1 MAVAERS
8 VAIVGAGVGGL
19 AAAIALARR
28 EAQVTVL
35 EQAPALGE
43 VGAGLQIGPN
53 GVAALEALGLRP
65 AAEAVATNPRAVEL
79 RDGRDARLV
88 ARLPL
93 GPGCEAR
100 YGRPYWQMHRADLL
114 AVLVEA
120 ALAEGACLRTNA
132 RVAEAAAR
140 PGGVRLTLADGATL
154 EADLCIGADGQR
166 SALRGAHFDGAAPR
180 FAGAV
185 AWRGLVPAERLPEGL
200 LAPAATV
207 FMGPGRHLVAYPLRE
222 GRTWN
227 FVAVEER
234 ADWTEEGW
242 SVPADPAHL
251 RAAFAGWAEPV
262 TRLLA
267 AVEETF
273 LWGLFLHPPL
283 RSWTRGRIALLG
295 DACHPMTPFLAQGA
309 CMALED
315 AWVLA
320 AALDETDDLEA
331 GLKAY
336 EARRIGRATRV
347 QRAAASAGRVYHLR
361 QPLIRRGV
369 HLGLAAASRLA
380 PGLLLGRFDWL
391 YGVDVAGATVRR
403 K

>member
-1 MAVAERS
+1 MALNGTSVAVA
-8 VAIVGAGVGGL
+8 GAGVGGL

-28 EAQVTVL
+28 GAEVTVL

-53 GVAALEALGLRP
+53 GVAALEALGVRT
-65 AAEAVATNPRAVEL
+65 AAEAVATEPEAVEL
-79 RDGRDARLV
+79 RDGGDARLV

-93 GPGCEAR
+93 GPGCRAR

-114 AVLVEA
+114 G
-120 ALAEGACLRTNA
+120 ALAEAARAAGVALRTGV
-132 RVAEAAAR
+132 RVERVEAR
-140 PGGVRLTLADGATL
+140 PGGVRLALAGGETL
-154 EADLCIGADGQR
+154 ETDLAIGADGLR
-166 SALRGAHFDGAAPR
+166 SALRGALFDGAPPR

-185 AWRGLVPAERLPEGL
+185 AWRGLVPAERLPAGL
-200 LAPAATV
+200 LAPGATV
-207 FMGPGRHLVAYPLRE
+207 FMGPGRHLVAYPLRQ
-222 GRTWN
+222 GRLWN

-234 ADWTEEGW
+234 ADWAEEGW
-242 SVPADPAHL
+242 SAPADPAGL
-251 RAAFAGWAEPV
+251 RAAFAGWAEPAR
-262 TRLLA
+262 RLLA

-273 LWGLFLHPPL
+273 LWGLFVHPPL

-320 AALDETDDLEA
+320 EALDAAEDPQA

-336 EARRIGRATRV
+336 EARRIGRTTRV
-347 QRAAASAGRVYHLR
+347 QRAAAGAGRVYHLR
-361 QPLIRRGV
+361 QPLIRRAA
-369 HLGLAAASRLA
+369 HLGLAAASRVA

-391 YGVDVAGATVRR
+391 YGVDVAGATASD

>member
-1 MAVAERS
+1 MAVQGTS
-8 VAIVGAGVGGL
+8 VAIVGGGVGGL
-19 AAAIALARR
+19 AAAVALARR
-28 EAQVTVL
+28 GAGVTVL
-35 EQAPALGE
+35 EQARALGE

-53 GVAALEALGLRP
+53 GVAALEALGLRS
-65 AAEAVATNPRAVEL
+65 AAAGVATRPEAVEL
-79 RDGRDARLV
+79 RDGRNARLV

-93 GPGCEAR
+93 GPGVLAR

-114 AVLVEA
+114 TVLAGAAEA
-120 ALAEGACLRTNA
+120 AGAGLRTGA
-132 RVAEAAAR
+132 RVAGVVER
-140 PGGVRLTLADGATL
+140 PGGVRLDLADGAAM
-154 EADLCIGADGQR
+154 EADLVIGADGLR
-166 SALRGAHFDGAAPR
+166 SGLRAALFEGQPPR

-185 AWRGLVPAERLPEGL
+185 AWRGLVPAERLPPGL

-207 FMGPGRHLVAYPLRE
+207 FMGPGRHLVAYPLRR
-222 GRTWN
+222 GAVWN

-234 ADWTEEGW
+234 GAWAEEGW
-242 SVPADPAHL
+242 SVSADPAEL

-262 TRLLA
+262 ARLLA
-267 AVEETF
+267 AVERTF

-320 AALDETDDLEA
+320 EALDEADDPES

-347 QRAAASAGRVYHLR
+347 QRAAAGAGRVYHLR
-361 QPLIRRGV
+361 QPLIRRGA

-391 YGVDVAGATVRR
+391 YGLDVADARAG
-403 K
+403 